1 MGERLCALAGGIDAL
16 GREQIGI
23 ALDSEIARRATAFI
37 DGLEAYHRHTHQRP
51 ATAQPVIWQEAATRL
66 LDYGGEAA
74 GPAVLVVPSLINRY
88 YVLDLA
94 PEPSFCAISRAAVCT
109 RWLSIGVSG

>member
-37 DGLEAYHRHTHQRP
+37 DGLEAYHRHTYRRP
-51 ATAQPVIWQEAATRL
+51 ATAQPVNVAGGRYPAPRL
-66 LDYGGEAA
+66 WKRGGTSSGA
-74 GPAVLVVPSLINRY
+74 GRY
-88 YVLDLA
+88 H
-94 PEPSFCAISRAAVCT
+94 R
-109 RWLSIGVSG
+109 